1 MASRPIRQKRFRLLD
16 DIGIG
21 EVCHLYVEEQMS
33 VPKLCQY
40 LFEPSKH
47 GNVGVSI
54 FYDWLKKRE
63 HQSAWDHAVQ
73 MKRQLR
79 EDAIKK
85 AIVKVPDIEWRMFGV
100 HAAVASATNV
110 DDS

>member
-21 EVCHLYVEEQMS
+21 EVCRLYVEEQMS
-33 VPKLCQY
+33 VPKLCQH

-47 GNVGVSI
+47 GKVGVSI
-54 FYDWLKKRE
+54 FYDWIKKRE
-63 HQSAWDHAVQ
+63 HRSAWDLAVQ
-73 MKRQLR
+73 MKRELR
-79 EDAIKK
+79 EEAIKK
-85 AIVKVPDIEWRMFGV
+85 AIVQKPDIEWRMFGV
-100 HAAVASATNV
+100 HASVLATMRS